1 MRCNTCT
8 TVIPHQAKFCP
19 KCGARATTTGGPA
32 QPRRAPGALPSTA
45 PIPRFGKVFIGVGVL
60 GLTLVGLGVAQRNL
74 PLVFFGAGILA
85 VVALAAVVGHH
96 VS

>member
-1 MRCNTCT
+1 MRCKTCT
-8 TVIPHQAKFCP
+8 TVVPHQAKFCP
-19 KCGARATTTGGPA
+19 KCGARATAGGPA
-32 QPRRAPGALPSTA
+32 EPRRAPDALPSTG
-45 PIPRFGKVFIGVGVL
+45 PIPRFGKVFIAVGVL

-74 PLVFFGAGILA
+74 PLVFFGLGILA

>member
-1 MRCNTCT
+1 MRCKTCT

-19 KCGARATTTGGPA
+19 KCGARAIGGGPA
-32 QPRRAPGALPSTA
+32 TPRRAPDALPSTG
-45 PIPRFGKVFIGVGVL
+45 PIPRFGKVFIAISVL

>member
-1 MRCNTCT
+1 MRCKTCT

-19 KCGARATTTGGPA
+19 KCGARAATGGPA
-32 QPRRAPGALPSTA
+32 EPRRAPDALPSTA
-45 PIPRFGKVFIGVGVL
+45 PIPRIGKVFIALAAL

-74 PLVFFGAGILA
+74 PLVFFGAGVLA